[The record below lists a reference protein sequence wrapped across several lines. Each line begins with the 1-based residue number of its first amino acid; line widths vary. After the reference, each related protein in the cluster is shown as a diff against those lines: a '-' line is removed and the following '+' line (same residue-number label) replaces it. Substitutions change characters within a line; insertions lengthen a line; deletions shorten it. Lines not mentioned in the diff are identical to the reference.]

1 MATFIAPYTA
11 YGESQALVPVLP
23 MPAAVEAAPG
33 VNTRGVLGQIKIAA
47 DTVYMLTGIIQG
59 NASWTSLGG
68 ADGAFNALVVTT
80 TITAG
85 GNISSLTGNVSAD
98 EALIAGTT
106 VTAGGNITSTGGNI
120 TATAGNVVATA
131 GNITATAGSVTAG
144 TSVYVEGDGG
154 APGAGVLGLTNTVD
168 NTQGAGALT
177 LVSANG
183 NDGVNTGFVEAWIG
197 AQRIFIPYFD
207 TITPA

>member
-106 VTAGGNITSTGGNI
+106 VTAGTGI
-120 TATAGNVVATA
+120 TATTGNVVATA